1 MGREGKGY
9 HWQNPFEEIASI
21 RASRERRRVMVVWSA
36 ATIRRDVVKLGAR
49 ETFHLLPQLADRR
62 RGGGGGTKSGELP
75 SRSLSAHW
83 RITNERAFKEIFC
96 TFLLRSTKA
105 KGGGWKV
112 GMRWTEETSGGM
124 IAAREGGKEGVVI
137 VSGGGKRVKEQGFG

>member
-1 MGREGKGY
+1 M
-9 HWQNPFEEIASI
+9 
-21 RASRERRRVMVVWSA
+21 
-36 ATIRRDVVKLGAR
+36 
-49 ETFHLLPQLADRR
+49 
-62 RGGGGGTKSGELP
+62 KSGELP